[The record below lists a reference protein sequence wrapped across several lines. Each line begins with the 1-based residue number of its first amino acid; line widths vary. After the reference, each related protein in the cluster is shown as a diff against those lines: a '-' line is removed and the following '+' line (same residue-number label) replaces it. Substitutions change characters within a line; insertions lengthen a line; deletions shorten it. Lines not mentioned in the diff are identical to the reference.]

1 MRNNGPETESSALRF
16 GGIAQTII
24 LSAVAAAIC
33 TLFKVHALTE
43 AQASI
48 ALVTALPT
56 VMTILVRRDTKE

>member
-1 MRNNGPETESSALRF
+1 MRKTGPEIESSALRF

-48 ALVTALPT
+48 ALFTALPT

>member
-16 GGIAQTII
+16 GGIA
-24 LSAVAAAIC
+24 
-33 TLFKVHALTE
+33 LTD